1 MISEGDSKSILDIS
15 SKIYKKNLK
24 LFNLEFEDFNNSE
37 FKKKYSKKKY

>member
-1 MISEGDSKSILDIS
+1 MISEGVDSKSILDIS

-37 FKKKYSKKKY
+37 FKKIF